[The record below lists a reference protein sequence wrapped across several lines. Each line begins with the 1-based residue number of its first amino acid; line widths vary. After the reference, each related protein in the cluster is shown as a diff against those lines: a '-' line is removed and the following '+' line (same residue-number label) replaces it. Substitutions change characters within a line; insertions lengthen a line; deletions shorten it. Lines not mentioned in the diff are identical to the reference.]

1 MPSPSLS
8 PRETLEMILGHLGF
22 VFEVQEARQDE
33 TVTLNILTRDP
44 GRLIGRDGH
53 TLEDLQYLINRLLH
67 HQEDAPARVIIDV
80 EGYRQKE
87 QLDFLAEVRDIADRV
102 KRSGKAEKLRPMNS
116 FDRRLV
122 HQALQDDTQIRTRS
136 EDTGGRL
143 KQIVIEPRSA

>member
-1 MPSPSLS
+1 MPSAS

-22 VFEVQEARQDE
+22 VFEVQETRHEDS
-33 TVTLNILTRDP
+33 VTLNILTRDP

-53 TLEDLQYLINRLLH
+53 TLEDLQYLLNRLLH
-67 HQEDAPARVIIDV
+67 HQEDAPARVVIDV

-102 KRSGKAEKLRPMNS
+102 KRSGKSEKLRPMNS

-122 HQALQDDTQIRTRS
+122 HQALQTDTLIRTRS
-136 EDTGGRL
+136 EETEGRL
-143 KQIVIEPRSA
+143 KQVIIEPRSA